1 MTWLKVVLA
10 LISLARLI
18 ANSINTRNLMEAG
31 EAKATAESLAAL
43 SARLG
48 IAQLVAAE
56 VAALSDAELDAELR
70 GD

>member
-10 LISLARLI
+10 LISLARII

-48 IAQLVAAE
+48 IAQLVSAE

>member
-1 MTWLKVVLA
+1 MTWLKVVLV

>member
-48 IAQLVAAE
+48 IAQLVSAE